1 LSAYPTSIDKPRIVK
16 IEKVKAETPTV
27 KTFTFHDKACSGASP
42 GQFLMVWILGVD
54 EIPMSLSMT
63 NSSGL
68 SAITVKKVGEA
79 SEALYN
85 LRKGDAIGVRGP
97 YGRGFTL
104 ASGNLLM
111 VGGGTGMAPL
121 MLLAEKLAKSP
132 NKVTCIIGAKT
143 RSELLFLERI
153 KRILP
158 KVIATTDDGSYGLK
172 GLATDAM
179 EQALAKQRFNMV
191 YTCGPE
197 IMMFKAF
204 QLAEQYN
211 VPIQASLERIMR
223 CSIGLCG
230 SCMIGEFRVC
240 IDGPVFTSGEL
251 RRAKEEFGAFK
262 RDFTGRKTKIKS
274 LAYRASKGEV

>member
-1 LSAYPTSIDKPRIVK
+1 MSAYPTSIDRPRIVK
-16 IEKVKAETPTV
+16 IEEVRTETPTV
-27 KTFTFHDKACSGASP
+27 KTFTFYDKTCSEASP
-42 GQFLMVWILGVD
+42 GQFVMVWILGVD
-54 EIPMSLSMT
+54 EIPMSLSMAEP
-63 NSSGL
+63 NGL

-85 LRKGDAIGVRGP
+85 LRKGDVIGVRGP
-97 YGRGFTL
+97 YGHGFSL
-104 ASGNLLM
+104 ASVSLLL
-111 VGGGTGMAPL
+111 VGGGTGMACI
-121 MLLAEKLAKSP
+121 MLLAEKLAKP
-132 NKVTCIIGAKT
+132 ENRITCIIGAKT
-143 RSELLFLERI
+143 RSELLFLQRM
-153 KRILP
+153 KRVLP

-179 EQALAKQRFNMV
+179 KQELAKQRFNLV

-197 IMMFKAF
+197 QMMFKAF

-240 IDGPVFTSGEL
+240 IDGPVFTSQEL
-251 RRAKEEFGAFK
+251 RRVKEEFGAYK
-262 RDFTGRKTKIKS
+262 RDFTGRKIKI
-274 LAYRASKGEV
+274 

>member
-16 IEKVKAETPTV
+16 IEKAEAETPTV
-27 KTFTFHDKACSGASP
+27 KTFTFIDKACSGASP
-42 GQFLMVWILGVD
+42 GQFLMVWIPGVD
-54 EIPMSLSMT
+54 EIPMSLSKAGP
-63 NSSGL
+63 NSL

-85 LRKGDAIGVRGP
+85 LRKGDVIGVRGP

-104 ASGNLLM
+104 ASGNLLL
-111 VGGGTGMAPL
+111 VGGGTGMACL
-121 MLLAEKLAKSP
+121 MLLAEKLAKSE

-143 RSELLFLERI
+143 RSELLFLERM

-158 KVIATTDDGSYGLK
+158 KVIAMTDDGSYGLK

-179 EQALAKQRFNMV
+179 RQALAKQKFDMV

-197 IMMFKAF
+197 TMMFKAF
-204 QLAEQYN
+204 QLAEQYDT
-211 VPIQASLERIMR
+211 PIQASLERIMR

-240 IDGPVFTSGEL
+240 IDGPVFTSEEL

-262 RDFTGRKTKIKS
+262 RDFTGRKTKI
-274 LAYRASKGEV
+274 

>member
-16 IEKVKAETPTV
+16 IEEAKAETPTV
-27 KTFTFHDKACSGASP
+27 KTFTFHDKACSGAPP
-42 GQFLMVWILGVD
+42 GQFLMVWIPGVD
-54 EIPMSLSMT
+54 EIPMSLSMA
-63 NSSGL
+63 SPAGL

-85 LRKGDAIGVRGP
+85 LKRGDVIGVRGP

-111 VGGGTGMAPL
+111 AGGGTGMACL
-121 MLLAEKLAKSP
+121 MLLAEKLAKP
-132 NKVTCIIGAKT
+132 TNKVTCIIGAKT
-143 RSELLFLERI
+143 RSELLFLERM
-153 KRILP
+153 KRIFP
-158 KVIATTDDGSYGLK
+158 EVVTTTDDGSYGLK

-179 EQALAKQRFNMV
+179 KQALAKQKFNMV

-204 QLAEQYN
+204 QLAEQSN

-240 IDGPVFTSGEL
+240 IDGPVLTSQEL
-251 RRAKEEFGAFK
+251 RRVKEEFGAYK
-262 RDFTGRKTKIKS
+262 RDFTGRKTKI
-274 LAYRASKGEV
+274 